1 MAYTTD
7 VATAHKHAH
16 GHGHGGGHDNLIREA
31 EAEMNELSWGEL
43 MLAGGLAGMV
53 SWTVSRAP
61 SSIPSEYDVS
71 ARNSIRRRA
80 LADRHRFLERDK
92 IGQSLRRPPSRWT
105 SSRPVSNP
113 YSLIPRAKSPVGYPS
128 RPPPRALSGPMG
140 SGCFG
145 ADWHRRSSG
154 QSAPSSLTLRLH

>member
-53 SWTVSRAP
+53 SWTVSRA
-61 SSIPSEYDVS
+61 Y
-71 ARNSIRRRA
+71 
-80 LADRHRFLERDK
+80 RHQYRPNITCRLVNQYKAGPWLTDSTFL
-92 IGQSLRRPPSRWT
+92 
-105 SSRPVSNP
+105 
-113 YSLIPRAKSPVGYPS
+113 
-128 RPPPRALSGPMG
+128 
-140 SGCFG
+140 
-145 ADWHRRSSG
+145 
-154 QSAPSSLTLRLH
+154 

>member
-53 SWTVSRAP
+53 SWTVSQVYHYRYLP
-61 SSIPSEYDVS
+61 MTMC
-71 ARNSIRRRA
+71 R
-80 LADRHRFLERDK
+80 LATQHNAVPWLTDTVF
-92 IGQSLRRPPSRWT
+92 
-105 SSRPVSNP
+105 SN
-113 YSLIPRAKSPVGYPS
+113 A
-128 RPPPRALSGPMG
+128 
-140 SGCFG
+140 
-145 ADWHRRSSG
+145 
-154 QSAPSSLTLRLH
+154 T